1 MKTANL
7 LLALEDDI
15 LRRDVTYLLEK
26 SERPCSLEA
35 QNPSDWRGLLNRVS
49 QHRPEILVIQLSA
62 LGTDLSNSLR
72 AIKKSAPQT
81 KIVAL
86 HSSAD
91 PQTILTAMRAGAN
104 EFIHPPFEET
114 FTTAIERLIDSH
126 TEEQRPERRG
136 KVIGFLS
143 AKGGCGATTLACH
156 IAADLKHQTGQSV
169 LLADLDLSS
178 GMVGF
183 LMKIASQYSVLD
195 AVTNLVRLDES
206 LWKALVAEWKPGL
219 GVIPSPDG
227 FTHESAPGRD
237 DLRQVVRFMRTQH
250 DWVVLDLGRSFNEVA
265 AALYQELDELLLISV
280 LEVTALHGLKAIAQK
295 LRDRGEDLSK
305 LQLVLNRTPKM
316 MDITQEDLQKVLG
329 RPLYAMLPND
339 YPSLYQAYSTGTL
352 LPANNRLAQQF
363 SVLTSKLA
371 GIEAVKRQRKFSLF
385 R

>member
-7 LLALEDDI
+7 LLALEDDV
-15 LRRDVTYLLEK
+15 LRHDVVCRLEN
-26 SERPCSLEA
+26 SERHCSFDE

-49 QHRPEILVIQLSA
+49 QHRPEILLIELSA
-62 LGTDLSNSLR
+62 IKADLANSLR

-86 HSSAD
+86 HSSDD
-91 PQTILTAMRAGAN
+91 PKTILAAMRAGAN

-114 FTTAIERLIDSH
+114 FEAAIERVINSN

-136 KVIGFLS
+136 KVVGFLS

-156 IAADLKHQTGQSV
+156 IAADLKLQTGQNV

-183 LMKIASQYSVLD
+183 LMKIESQYSVLD
-195 AVTNLVRLDES
+195 AISNLGRLDES
-206 LWKALVAEWKPGL
+206 LWKALVSEWKPGV
-219 GVIPSPDG
+219 GVIPGPDA
-227 FTHESAPGRD
+227 FSYDSAPARD
-237 DLRQVVRFMRTQH
+237 ELRHLVRFMRTQH
-250 DWVVLDLGRSFNEVA
+250 DWVVLDLGRSFTEVT
-265 AALYQELDELLLISV
+265 AALYQELDDLLLVSV

-295 LRDRGEDLSK
+295 LRDRGEDMSK
-305 LQLVLNRTPKM
+305 LQLILNRTPKM
-316 MDITQEDLQKVLG
+316 MDMTHEDLQKILG

-363 SVLTSKLA
+363 SVLTTKLA
-371 GIEAVKRQRKFSLF
+371 GIEAPKPQRKFSLF